1 MEQQQKCAIV
11 TGGGRGLGRA
21 ICLKLAAEGY
31 DLVTCYAHGASAAEE
46 TMNECSALGV
56 RAIAVQADV
65 SVEEDVAA
73 LFAAA
78 KEAFGRIDV
87 LVNNAGITRDDL
99 LLKMT
104 ADKFDEVI
112 ATNLRGSFLCTKVAA
127 KEMLRQ
133 KSGRII
139 YLSSVVGIHGN
150 AGQTNYAAS
159 KAGLIG
165 LAKSTAKEL
174 GSRGITANVIA
185 PGFMETEMTASLPE
199 EVKKDY
205 EKSIPL
211 RRFGKAEDIADA
223 VAFLASDAAGYI
235 TGQVLQ
241 VDGGMGM

>member
-31 DLVTCYAHGASAAEE
+31 DLVTCYAHSASAAEE

-73 LFAAA
+73 LFAKA
-78 KEAFGRIDV
+78 KETFGRIDV

-199 EVKKDY
+199 EVKKEY